1 MKKTIAFVLARPTL
15 ASLLGEEA
23 GSFSHFVVRGAEA
36 ADIKRLA
43 EREAE
48 VEATPWG
55 EAAFAD
61 ALRVGR
67 PVLVLENPSD
77 PEGFAAWAAYM
88 PVLDEAELLIF
99 GVRRDMQRR
108 GLERAVATGNAHFDY
123 VFRSAPLSRCE
134 AMGDKPGFLRAADG
148 LIAHYQAQ
156 ADDSLL
162 YSTWARR
169 ADRLLMWGDYVDA
182 VLSLRG
188 MADYARHHHHPFG
201 QINADFYFG
210 QCYLSNGQD
219 SVAARHYRQAM
230 AGAIRYGS
238 PGLVARSGFN
248 LVNILQG
255 WRRYDE
261 ALALSDSLPAYIRQ
275 WEVMKGI
282 AVNPVLR
289 VQNAMYRLKVLISR
303 ADLPAATAWRDTM
316 LLYNKMYADPS
327 QQEELQY
334 TLARYERLAGNNAEA
349 GRILRL
355 LADYSRSR
363 GNQARMARYYRS
375 LADVLHAERRY
386 AEAADCYRLY
396 AEAADSAQV
405 ATSNAQLN
413 RLSRLYRLDEL
424 EQEKRDGKI
433 AMEAL
438 SRSRDAKAS
447 LEKEVNELKEANAKL
462 KSELEES
469 RKQAPERKEHVDQNG
484 VNVDELVAKNEDLEK
499 SRAQLQAEVQQM
511 KSEDAKIRESLEQLR
526 TEAEQAQK
534 REDECRKENES
545 LHSLVS
551 DLMEKSEEQE
561 QKEDELMK
569 QLDSI
574 MGSIHASLEERK
586 NRSQELKS
594 RFGKRD

>member
-1 MKKTIAFVLARPTL
+1 MARHSGQTSICSR
-15 ASLLGEEA
+15 AGVWLL
-23 GSFSHFVVRGAEA
+23 
-36 ADIKRLA
+36 
-43 EREAE
+43 
-48 VEATPWG
+48 
-55 EAAFAD
+55 
-61 ALRVGR
+61 
-67 PVLVLENPSD
+67 
-77 PEGFAAWAAYM
+77 
-88 PVLDEAELLIF
+88 LLIGLCMAASGLRAQKQDGYF
-99 GVRRDMQRR
+99 GDSALYALSMQMFDSLRSPAFFDMQRR

-148 LIAHYQAQ
+148 LIAYYQAQ

-169 ADRLLMWGDYVDA
+169 ADRLLVWGDYVDA

-248 LVNILQG
+248 LINILQDWG
-255 WRRYDE
+255 RFDD

-289 VQNAMYRLKVLISR
+289 VQNAMYRLKVLISQ

-375 LADVLHAERRY
+375 LADVLRAEGRY

-424 EQEKRDGKI
+424 EQEKRV
-433 AMEAL
+433 AL
-438 SRSRDAKAS
+438 AEQSRARTLAWSALIVAVLLLALCVLLVVHHRRLRQK
-447 LEKEVNELKEANAKL
+447 N
-462 KSELEES
+462 
-469 RKQAPERKEHVDQNG
+469 R
-484 VNVDELVAKNEDLEK
+484 ELVA
-499 SRAQLQAEVQQM
+499 R
-511 KSEDAKIRESLEQLR
+511 IRSQE
-526 TEAEQAQK
+526 EAEQRA
-534 REDECRKENES
+534 
-545 LHSLVS
+545 
-551 DLMEKSEEQE
+551 EEAARRAEAE
-561 QKEDELMK
+561 QPADELSREM
-569 QLDSI
+569 QLFRR
-574 MGSIHASLEERK
+574 L
-586 NRSQELKS
+586 QELLADEEVLCRPRLGRDELADLLGTNRTYVADAVAACTEQHWSVSQYVAAVRVRRARYLIDNHPELSLGEIGHACGFQSQSSFIRCYRDHYGITPGEYRKFSSS
-594 RFGKRD
+594 RQ

>member
-1 MKKTIAFVLARPTL
+1 MARHSGQTSICSR
-15 ASLLGEEA
+15 AGVWLL
-23 GSFSHFVVRGAEA
+23 
-36 ADIKRLA
+36 
-43 EREAE
+43 
-48 VEATPWG
+48 
-55 EAAFAD
+55 
-61 ALRVGR
+61 
-67 PVLVLENPSD
+67 
-77 PEGFAAWAAYM
+77 
-88 PVLDEAELLIF
+88 LLIGLCMAASGLRAQKQDGYF
-99 GVRRDMQRR
+99 GDSALYALSMQMFDSLRSPAFFDMQRR

-188 MADYARHHHHPFG
+188 MADYARRHHHPFG

-248 LVNILQG
+248 LINILQG
-255 WRRYDE
+255 WRRYDD

-289 VQNAMYRLKVLISR
+289 VQNAMYRLKVLISQ

-334 TLARYERLAGNNAEA
+334 TLARYEHLAGNNAEA

-363 GNQARMARYYRS
+363 GNQARMARYYRP
-375 LADVLHAERRY
+375 LADVLRAEGRY

-424 EQEKRDGKI
+424 EQEKRV
-433 AMEAL
+433 AL
-438 SRSRDAKAS
+438 AEQSRARTLAWSALIVAVLLLALCVLLVVHHRRLRQK
-447 LEKEVNELKEANAKL
+447 N
-462 KSELEES
+462 
-469 RKQAPERKEHVDQNG
+469 R
-484 VNVDELVAKNEDLEK
+484 ELVA
-499 SRAQLQAEVQQM
+499 R
-511 KSEDAKIRESLEQLR
+511 IRSQE
-526 TEAEQAQK
+526 EAEQRA
-534 REDECRKENES
+534 
-545 LHSLVS
+545 
-551 DLMEKSEEQE
+551 EEAARRAEAE
-561 QKEDELMK
+561 QPSDELSREM
-569 QLDSI
+569 QLFRRLQALLADEEVLRRPRLGRDELADLLGTNRTYVADAVAACTEQRWSVSQYVAAVRVRRARLLI
-574 MGSIHASLEERK
+574 DNHPELSLIEIGHACGFQSQSSFIRCYRDHYGITPGEYRK
-586 NRSQELKS
+586 FSSS
-594 RFGKRD
+594 RQ

>member
-1 MKKTIAFVLARPTL
+1 MARHSGQTSICSR
-15 ASLLGEEA
+15 AGVWLL
-23 GSFSHFVVRGAEA
+23 
-36 ADIKRLA
+36 
-43 EREAE
+43 
-48 VEATPWG
+48 
-55 EAAFAD
+55 
-61 ALRVGR
+61 
-67 PVLVLENPSD
+67 
-77 PEGFAAWAAYM
+77 
-88 PVLDEAELLIF
+88 LLIGLCMAASGLRAQKQDGYF
-99 GVRRDMQRR
+99 GDSALYALSMQMFDSLRSPAFFDMQRR

-219 SVAARHYRQAM
+219 SVAARHYRQALD
-230 AGAIRYGS
+230 GAIRYGS

-248 LVNILQG
+248 LINILQDWG
-255 WRRYDE
+255 RFDD

-424 EQEKRDGKI
+424 EQEKRV
-433 AMEAL
+433 AL
-438 SRSRDAKAS
+438 AEQSRARTLAWSALIVAVLLLALCVLLVVHHRRLQQK
-447 LEKEVNELKEANAKL
+447 N
-462 KSELEES
+462 
-469 RKQAPERKEHVDQNG
+469 R
-484 VNVDELVAKNEDLEK
+484 ELVARIRSQEEAELRVEEAAR
-499 SRAQLQAEVQQM
+499 RA
-511 KSEDAKIRESLEQLR
+511 
-526 TEAEQAQK
+526 EAEQP
-534 REDECRKENES
+534 S
-545 LHSLVS
+545 
-551 DLMEKSEEQE
+551 
-561 QKEDELMK
+561 DELSREM
-569 QLDSI
+569 QLFRR
-574 MGSIHASLEERK
+574 L
-586 NRSQELKS
+586 QELLADEEVLC
-594 RFGKRD
+594 RPRLGRDELADLLGTNRTYVADAVAACTEQHWSVSQYVAAVRVRRARYLIDNHPELSLGEICLACGFQSQGTFTRAYRTFYGITPSEYRKFAYTEQ

>member
-1 MKKTIAFVLARPTL
+1 MARHSGQTSICSR
-15 ASLLGEEA
+15 AGVWLL
-23 GSFSHFVVRGAEA
+23 
-36 ADIKRLA
+36 
-43 EREAE
+43 
-48 VEATPWG
+48 
-55 EAAFAD
+55 
-61 ALRVGR
+61 
-67 PVLVLENPSD
+67 
-77 PEGFAAWAAYM
+77 
-88 PVLDEAELLIF
+88 LLIGLCMAASGLRAQKQDGYF
-99 GVRRDMQRR
+99 GDSALYALSMQMFDSLRSPAFFDMQRR

-188 MADYARHHHHPFG
+188 MADYARRHHHPFG

-255 WRRYDE
+255 WRRFDD

-424 EQEKRDGKI
+424 EQEKRV
-433 AMEAL
+433 AL
-438 SRSRDAKAS
+438 AEQSRARTLAWSALIVAVLLLALCVLLVVHHRRLRQK
-447 LEKEVNELKEANAKL
+447 N
-462 KSELEES
+462 
-469 RKQAPERKEHVDQNG
+469 R
-484 VNVDELVAKNEDLEK
+484 ELVA
-499 SRAQLQAEVQQM
+499 R
-511 KSEDAKIRESLEQLR
+511 IRSQE
-526 TEAEQAQK
+526 EAEQRA
-534 REDECRKENES
+534 
-545 LHSLVS
+545 
-551 DLMEKSEEQE
+551 EEAARRAEAE
-561 QKEDELMK
+561 QPSDELSREM
-569 QLDSI
+569 QLFRR
-574 MGSIHASLEERK
+574 L
-586 NRSQELKS
+586 QELLADEEVL
-594 RFGKRD
+594 RRPRLGRDELADLLGTNRTYVADAVAACTEQHWSVSQYVAAVRVRRARYLIDSHPELSLGEICLACGFQSQGTFTRAYRTFYGITPSEYRKFAYTEQ

>member
-1 MKKTIAFVLARPTL
+1 MARHSGQTSICSR
-15 ASLLGEEA
+15 AGVWLL
-23 GSFSHFVVRGAEA
+23 
-36 ADIKRLA
+36 
-43 EREAE
+43 
-48 VEATPWG
+48 
-55 EAAFAD
+55 
-61 ALRVGR
+61 
-67 PVLVLENPSD
+67 
-77 PEGFAAWAAYM
+77 
-88 PVLDEAELLIF
+88 LLIGLCMAASGLRAQKQDGYF
-99 GVRRDMQRR
+99 GDSALYALSMQMFDSLRSPAFFDMQRR

-188 MADYARHHHHPFG
+188 MADYARRHHHPFG

-219 SVAARHYRQAM
+219 SVAARHYRQALD
-230 AGAIRYGS
+230 GAIRYGS

-248 LVNILQG
+248 LINILQDWG
-255 WRRYDE
+255 RFDD

-424 EQEKRDGKI
+424 EQEKRV
-433 AMEAL
+433 AL
-438 SRSRDAKAS
+438 AEQSRARTLAWSALIVAVLLLALCVLLVVHHRRLQQK
-447 LEKEVNELKEANAKL
+447 N
-462 KSELEES
+462 
-469 RKQAPERKEHVDQNG
+469 R
-484 VNVDELVAKNEDLEK
+484 ELVA
-499 SRAQLQAEVQQM
+499 R
-511 KSEDAKIRESLEQLR
+511 IRSQE
-526 TEAEQAQK
+526 EAEQRA
-534 REDECRKENES
+534 
-545 LHSLVS
+545 
-551 DLMEKSEEQE
+551 EEAARRAEAE
-561 QKEDELMK
+561 QPSDELSREM
-569 QLDSI
+569 QLFRRLQALLADEEVLCRPRLGRDELADLLGTNRTYVADAVAACTEQHWSVSQYVAAVRVRRARYLIDS
-574 MGSIHASLEERK
+574 HPELSLGEICLACGFQSQGTFTRAYRTFYGITPSEYRK
-586 NRSQELKS
+586 FAYTEQ
-594 RFGKRD
+594 

>member
-1 MKKTIAFVLARPTL
+1 MPCPCRCST
-15 ASLLGEEA
+15 ASRRLP
-23 GSFSHFVVRGAEA
+23 SSTCSGADWNAPWPPA
-36 ADIKRLA
+36 AS
-43 EREAE
+43 
-48 VEATPWG
+48 T
-55 EAAFAD
+55 
-61 ALRVGR
+61 
-67 PVLVLENPSD
+67 S
-77 PEGFAAWAAYM
+77 
-88 PVLDEAELLIF
+88 
-99 GVRRDMQRR
+99 
-108 GLERAVATGNAHFDY
+108 TTC
-123 VFRSAPLSRCE
+123 SAPPRC
-134 AMGDKPGFLRAADG
+134 R
-148 LIAHYQAQ
+148 LIAYYQAQ

-169 ADRLLMWGDYVDA
+169 ADRLLVWGDYVEA

-188 MADYARHHHHPFG
+188 MADYARRHNHPFG
-201 QINADFYFG
+201 LLNADFYFG

-238 PGLVARSGFN
+238 PGLAARSGFN
-248 LVNILQG
+248 LVNILQDWG
-255 WRRYDE
+255 RYDE

-405 ATSNAQLN
+405 ATSNTQLN

-424 EQEKRDGKI
+424 EQEKRV
-433 AMEAL
+433 AL
-438 SRSRDAKAS
+438 AEQSRARTLAGSALIVAVLLLALCVLLVVHHRRLQQK
-447 LEKEVNELKEANAKL
+447 N
-462 KSELEES
+462 
-469 RKQAPERKEHVDQNG
+469 R
-484 VNVDELVAKNEDLEK
+484 ELVARIR
-499 SRAQLQAEVQQM
+499 SQAEQRA
-511 KSEDAKIRESLEQLR
+511 EEAARR
-526 TEAEQAQK
+526 AEAEQPA
-534 REDECRKENES
+534 
-545 LHSLVS
+545 
-551 DLMEKSEEQE
+551 
-561 QKEDELMK
+561 DELSREM
-569 QLDSI
+569 QLFRR
-574 MGSIHASLEERK
+574 L
-586 NRSQELKS
+586 QELLADEEVLRRPRLGRDELADLLGTNRTYVADAVAACTEQHCSVSQYVAAVRVRRARYLIDNHPELSLGEIGHACGFQSQSSFIRCYRDHYGITPGEYRKFSSS
-594 RFGKRD
+594 RQ

>member
-1 MKKTIAFVLARPTL
+1 MARHSGQTSICSR
-15 ASLLGEEA
+15 AGVWLL
-23 GSFSHFVVRGAEA
+23 
-36 ADIKRLA
+36 
-43 EREAE
+43 
-48 VEATPWG
+48 
-55 EAAFAD
+55 
-61 ALRVGR
+61 
-67 PVLVLENPSD
+67 
-77 PEGFAAWAAYM
+77 
-88 PVLDEAELLIF
+88 LLIGLCMAASGLRAQKQDGYF
-99 GVRRDMQRR
+99 GDSALYALSMQMFDSLRSPAFFDMQRR

-148 LIAHYQAQ
+148 LIAYYQAQ

-169 ADRLLMWGDYVDA
+169 ADRLLVWGDYVDA

-248 LVNILQG
+248 LINILQDWG
-255 WRRYDE
+255 RFDD

-375 LADVLHAERRY
+375 LADVLRAEGRY

-424 EQEKRDGKI
+424 EQEKRV
-433 AMEAL
+433 AL
-438 SRSRDAKAS
+438 AEQSRARTLAWSALIVAVLLLALCVLLVVHHRRLRQK
-447 LEKEVNELKEANAKL
+447 N
-462 KSELEES
+462 
-469 RKQAPERKEHVDQNG
+469 R
-484 VNVDELVAKNEDLEK
+484 ELVA
-499 SRAQLQAEVQQM
+499 R
-511 KSEDAKIRESLEQLR
+511 IRSQE
-526 TEAEQAQK
+526 EAEQRA
-534 REDECRKENES
+534 
-545 LHSLVS
+545 
-551 DLMEKSEEQE
+551 EEAARRAEAE
-561 QKEDELMK
+561 QPADELSREM
-569 QLDSI
+569 QLFRRLQALLADEEVLRRPRLGRDELADLLGTNRTYVADAVAACTEQHCSVSQYVAAVRVRRARYLIDS
-574 MGSIHASLEERK
+574 HPELSLGEICLACGFQSQGTFTRAYRTFYGITPGEYRK
-586 NRSQELKS
+586 FAYTEQ
-594 RFGKRD
+594 

>member
-1 MKKTIAFVLARPTL
+1 MMNHSHTPSLWQGRPAAWLMAFVLLL
-15 ASLLGEEA
+15 AA
-23 GSFSHFVVRGAEA
+23 GSLRAQKQDGYFGDSTLYALSMQMFDSLRS
-36 ADIKRLA
+36 
-43 EREAE
+43 
-48 VEATPWG
+48 P
-55 EAAFAD
+55 AF
-61 ALRVGR
+61 
-67 PVLVLENPSD
+67 
-77 PEGFAAWAAYM
+77 F
-88 PVLDEAELLIF
+88 
-99 GVRRDMQRR
+99 DMQRR

-169 ADRLLMWGDYVDA
+169 ADRLLVWGDYVEA
-182 VLSLRG
+182 VLSLRS
-188 MADYARHHHHPFG
+188 MADYSRRHHHPFG

-255 WRRYDE
+255 WGRYDE
-261 ALALSDSLPAYIRQ
+261 ALALSDSLPAFIRQ

-396 AEAADSAQV
+396 AEAADSAQI
-405 ATSNAQLN
+405 ATSNTQLN
-413 RLSRLYRLDEL
+413 RLSRLYRLDEQRA
-424 EQEKRDGKI
+424 E
-433 AMEAL
+433 EAA
-438 SRSRDAKAS
+438 R
-447 LEKEVNELKEANAKL
+447 
-462 KSELEES
+462 
-469 RKQAPERKEHVDQNG
+469 
-484 VNVDELVAKNEDLEK
+484 
-499 SRAQLQAEVQQM
+499 RA
-511 KSEDAKIRESLEQLR
+511 
-526 TEAEQAQK
+526 EAEQP
-534 REDECRKENES
+534 S
-545 LHSLVS
+545 
-551 DLMEKSEEQE
+551 
-561 QKEDELMK
+561 DELSREM
-569 QLDSI
+569 QLFRRLQALLADEEVLRRPRLGRDELADLLGTNRTYVADAVAACTEQRWSVSQYVAAVRVRRARLLI
-574 MGSIHASLEERK
+574 DNHPELSLIEIGHACGFQSQSSFIRCYRDHYGITPGEYRK
-586 NRSQELKS
+586 FSSS
-594 RFGKRD
+594 RQ

>member
-1 MKKTIAFVLARPTL
+1 MARHSGQTSICSR
-15 ASLLGEEA
+15 AGVWLL
-23 GSFSHFVVRGAEA
+23 
-36 ADIKRLA
+36 
-43 EREAE
+43 
-48 VEATPWG
+48 
-55 EAAFAD
+55 
-61 ALRVGR
+61 
-67 PVLVLENPSD
+67 
-77 PEGFAAWAAYM
+77 
-88 PVLDEAELLIF
+88 LLIGLCMAASGLRAQKQDGYF
-99 GVRRDMQRR
+99 GDSALYALSMQMFDSLRSPAFFDMQRR

-188 MADYARHHHHPFG
+188 MADYARRHHHLFG
-201 QINADFYFG
+201 QIYADFYFG

-248 LVNILQG
+248 LINILQG
-255 WRRYDE
+255 WRRYDD

-289 VQNAMYRLKVLISR
+289 VQNAMYRLKVLISC

-334 TLARYERLAGNNAEA
+334 TLARYERLVGNNAEA

-424 EQEKRDGKI
+424 EQEKRV
-433 AMEAL
+433 AL
-438 SRSRDAKAS
+438 AEQSRARTLAWSALIVAVLLLALCVLLVVHHRRLRQK
-447 LEKEVNELKEANAKL
+447 N
-462 KSELEES
+462 
-469 RKQAPERKEHVDQNG
+469 R
-484 VNVDELVAKNEDLEK
+484 ELVA
-499 SRAQLQAEVQQM
+499 R
-511 KSEDAKIRESLEQLR
+511 IRSQE
-526 TEAEQAQK
+526 EAEQRA
-534 REDECRKENES
+534 
-545 LHSLVS
+545 
-551 DLMEKSEEQE
+551 EEAARLAE
-561 QKEDELMK
+561 QSSDELSREM
-569 QLDSI
+569 QLFRR
-574 MGSIHASLEERK
+574 L
-586 NRSQELKS
+586 QELLADDEVLCRPRLGRDELADLLGTNRTYVADAVAACTEQHWSVSQYVAAVRVRRARYLIDNHPELSLGEIGHACGFQSQSSFIRCYRDHYGITPGEYRKFSSS
-594 RFGKRD
+594 RQ

>member
-1 MKKTIAFVLARPTL
+1 MARHSGQT
-15 ASLLGEEA
+15 SIC
-23 GSFSHFVVRGAEA
+23 SR
-36 ADIKRLA
+36 
-43 EREAE
+43 AE
-48 VEATPWG
+48 VW
-55 EAAFAD
+55 
-61 ALRVGR
+61 L
-67 PVLVLENPSD
+67 L
-77 PEGFAAWAAYM
+77 
-88 PVLDEAELLIF
+88 LLIGLCMAASGLRAQKQDGYF
-99 GVRRDMQRR
+99 GDSALYALSMQMFDSLRSPAFFDMQRR

-188 MADYARHHHHPFG
+188 MADYARRHHHLFG
-201 QINADFYFG
+201 QIYADFYFG

-248 LVNILQG
+248 LINILQDWG
-255 WRRYDE
+255 RFDD

-289 VQNAMYRLKVLISR
+289 VQNAMYRLKVLISC

-334 TLARYERLAGNNAEA
+334 TLARYERLVGNNAEA

-424 EQEKRDGKI
+424 EQEKRV
-433 AMEAL
+433 AL
-438 SRSRDAKAS
+438 AEQSRARTLAWSALIVAVLLLALCVLLVVHHRRLRQK
-447 LEKEVNELKEANAKL
+447 N
-462 KSELEES
+462 
-469 RKQAPERKEHVDQNG
+469 R
-484 VNVDELVAKNEDLEK
+484 ELVA
-499 SRAQLQAEVQQM
+499 R
-511 KSEDAKIRESLEQLR
+511 IRSQE
-526 TEAEQAQK
+526 EAEQRA
-534 REDECRKENES
+534 
-545 LHSLVS
+545 
-551 DLMEKSEEQE
+551 EEAARRAEAE
-561 QKEDELMK
+561 QPADELSREM
-569 QLDSI
+569 QLFRRLQALLADEEVLCRPRLGRDELADLLGTNRTYVADAVAACTEQHWSVSQYVAAVRVRRARYLI
-574 MGSIHASLEERK
+574 DNHSELSLGEICHACGFKSQGTFTRAYRTFYGITPSEYRK
-586 NRSQELKS
+586 FASTEQ
-594 RFGKRD
+594 

>member
-1 MKKTIAFVLARPTL
+1 MARHSGQTSICSR
-15 ASLLGEEA
+15 ARVWLL
-23 GSFSHFVVRGAEA
+23 
-36 ADIKRLA
+36 
-43 EREAE
+43 
-48 VEATPWG
+48 
-55 EAAFAD
+55 
-61 ALRVGR
+61 
-67 PVLVLENPSD
+67 
-77 PEGFAAWAAYM
+77 
-88 PVLDEAELLIF
+88 LLIGLCMAASGLRAQKQDGYF
-99 GVRRDMQRR
+99 GDSALYALSMQMFDSLRSPAFFDMQRR

-188 MADYARHHHHPFG
+188 MADYARRHHHLFG
-201 QINADFYFG
+201 QIYADFYFG

-248 LVNILQG
+248 LINILQG

-289 VQNAMYRLKVLISR
+289 VQNAMYRLKVLISQ

-424 EQEKRDGKI
+424 EQEKRV
-433 AMEAL
+433 AL
-438 SRSRDAKAS
+438 AEQSRARTLAWSALIVAVLLLALCVLLVVHHRRLQQK
-447 LEKEVNELKEANAKL
+447 N
-462 KSELEES
+462 
-469 RKQAPERKEHVDQNG
+469 R
-484 VNVDELVAKNEDLEK
+484 ELVA
-499 SRAQLQAEVQQM
+499 R
-511 KSEDAKIRESLEQLR
+511 IRSQE
-526 TEAEQAQK
+526 EAEQRVEEAARRAEAEQPSDGLS
-534 REDECRKENES
+534 REMQLFRRLQELLADEEVLCRPR
-545 LHSLVS
+545 LGR
-551 DLMEKSEEQE
+551 
-561 QKEDELMK
+561 DELADLLGTNRTYVADAVAACTE
-569 QLDSI
+569 QHWSVSQYVAAVRVRRARYLIDNHPELSLGEI
-574 MGSIHASLEERK
+574 GHACGFQSQSSFIRCYRDHYGITPGEYRK
-586 NRSQELKS
+586 FSSS
-594 RFGKRD
+594 RQ

>member
-1 MKKTIAFVLARPTL
+1 MMNHSHTHSLWQGRPAVWLLAFVLLL
-15 ASLLGEEA
+15 AA
-23 GSFSHFVVRGAEA
+23 GSLRAQKQDGYFGDSALYALSMQMFDSLRS
-36 ADIKRLA
+36 
-43 EREAE
+43 
-48 VEATPWG
+48 P
-55 EAAFAD
+55 AF
-61 ALRVGR
+61 
-67 PVLVLENPSD
+67 
-77 PEGFAAWAAYM
+77 F
-88 PVLDEAELLIF
+88 
-99 GVRRDMQRR
+99 DMQRR

-169 ADRLLMWGDYVDA
+169 ADRLLVWGDYVDA

-219 SVAARHYRQAM
+219 SVAARHYRQALD
-230 AGAIRYGS
+230 GAIRYGS
-238 PGLVARSGFN
+238 PGLAARSGFN
-248 LVNILQG
+248 LVNILQDWG
-255 WRRYDE
+255 RFDE
-261 ALALSDSLPAYIRQ
+261 ALALSDSLPAFIRQ

-334 TLARYERLAGNNAEA
+334 TLARYERLVGNNAEA

-375 LADVLHAERRY
+375 LADVLRAERRY

-424 EQEKRDGKI
+424 EQEKRV
-433 AMEAL
+433 AL
-438 SRSRDAKAS
+438 AEQSRARTLAGSALIVAVLLLALCVLLVVHHRRLRQK
-447 LEKEVNELKEANAKL
+447 N
-462 KSELEES
+462 
-469 RKQAPERKEHVDQNG
+469 R
-484 VNVDELVAKNEDLEK
+484 ELVA
-499 SRAQLQAEVQQM
+499 R
-511 KSEDAKIRESLEQLR
+511 I
-526 TEAEQAQK
+526 
-534 REDECRKENES
+534 
-545 LHSLVS
+545 
-551 DLMEKSEEQE
+551 
-561 QKEDELMK
+561 
-569 QLDSI
+569 
-574 MGSIHASLEERK
+574 
-586 NRSQELKS
+586 RSQEEAELRAEEAARLAEQPADELS
-594 RFGKRD
+594 REMQLFRRLQALLADEEVLRRPRLGRDELADLLGTNRTYVADAVAACTEQHWSVSQYVAAVRVRRARYLIDNHPELSLGEIGHACGFQSQSSFIRCYRDHYGITPGEYRKFSSSRQ

>member
-1 MKKTIAFVLARPTL
+1 
-15 ASLLGEEA
+15 
-23 GSFSHFVVRGAEA
+23 
-36 ADIKRLA
+36 
-43 EREAE
+43 
-48 VEATPWG
+48 
-55 EAAFAD
+55 
-61 ALRVGR
+61 
-67 PVLVLENPSD
+67 
-77 PEGFAAWAAYM
+77 
-88 PVLDEAELLIF
+88 
-99 GVRRDMQRR
+99 
-108 GLERAVATGNAHFDY
+108 
-123 VFRSAPLSRCE
+123 
-134 AMGDKPGFLRAADG
+134 
-148 LIAHYQAQ
+148 
-156 ADDSLL
+156 
-162 YSTWARR
+162 
-169 ADRLLMWGDYVDA
+169 MWGDYVDA

-188 MADYARHHHHPFG
+188 MADYARRHNHPFG
-201 QINADFYFG
+201 LLNADFYFG

-255 WRRYDE
+255 WGRYDE

-334 TLARYERLAGNNAEA
+334 TLARYEHLAGNNAEA
-349 GRILRL
+349 GRILHL

-396 AEAADSAQV
+396 AEAADSAQI

-424 EQEKRDGKI
+424 EQEKRV
-433 AMEAL
+433 AL
-438 SRSRDAKAS
+438 AEQSRARTLAGSALIVAVLLLALCVLLVVHHRRLQQK
-447 LEKEVNELKEANAKL
+447 N
-462 KSELEES
+462 
-469 RKQAPERKEHVDQNG
+469 R
-484 VNVDELVAKNEDLEK
+484 ELVA
-499 SRAQLQAEVQQM
+499 R
-511 KSEDAKIRESLEQLR
+511 IRSQE
-526 TEAEQAQK
+526 EAEQRA
-534 REDECRKENES
+534 
-545 LHSLVS
+545 
-551 DLMEKSEEQE
+551 EEAARRAEAE
-561 QKEDELMK
+561 QPADELSREM
-569 QLDSI
+569 QLFRRLQALLADEEVLRRPRLGRDELADLLGTNRTYVADAVAACTEQRWSVSQYVAAVRVRRARYLI
-574 MGSIHASLEERK
+574 DNHPELSLGEIGHACGFQSQSSFIRCYRDHYGITPGEYRK
-586 NRSQELKS
+586 FSSS
-594 RFGKRD
+594 RQ

>member
-1 MKKTIAFVLARPTL
+1 MARHSGQT
-15 ASLLGEEA
+15 SICSRA
-23 GSFSHFVVRGAEA
+23 GVWF
-36 ADIKRLA
+36 L
-43 EREAE
+43 
-48 VEATPWG
+48 
-55 EAAFAD
+55 
-61 ALRVGR
+61 
-67 PVLVLENPSD
+67 
-77 PEGFAAWAAYM
+77 
-88 PVLDEAELLIF
+88 LLIGLCMAASGLRAQKQDGYF
-99 GVRRDMQRR
+99 GDSALYALSMQMFDSLRSPAFFDMQRR
-108 GLERAVATGNAHFDY
+108 GLERAMVTGNAHFDY

-134 AMGDKPGFLRAADG
+134 AMGDKPGFLRAADR

-188 MADYARHHHHPFG
+188 MADYARRHHHLFG
-201 QINADFYFG
+201 QIYADFYFG

-248 LVNILQG
+248 LINILQG
-255 WRRYDE
+255 WRRYDD

-289 VQNAMYRLKVLISR
+289 VQNAMYRLKVLISC

-327 QQEELQY
+327 RQEELQY
-334 TLARYERLAGNNAEA
+334 TLARYERLVGNNAEA

-424 EQEKRDGKI
+424 EQEKRV
-433 AMEAL
+433 AL
-438 SRSRDAKAS
+438 AEQSRARTLAWSALIVAVLLLALCVLLVVHHRRLQQK
-447 LEKEVNELKEANAKL
+447 N
-462 KSELEES
+462 
-469 RKQAPERKEHVDQNG
+469 R
-484 VNVDELVAKNEDLEK
+484 ELVA
-499 SRAQLQAEVQQM
+499 R
-511 KSEDAKIRESLEQLR
+511 IRSQE
-526 TEAEQAQK
+526 EAEQRA
-534 REDECRKENES
+534 
-545 LHSLVS
+545 
-551 DLMEKSEEQE
+551 EEAARRAEAE
-561 QKEDELMK
+561 QPSDELSREM
-569 QLDSI
+569 QLFRR
-574 MGSIHASLEERK
+574 L
-586 NRSQELKS
+586 QELLADEEVLRRPRLGRDELADLLGTNRTYVADAVAACTEQHWSVSQYVAAVRVRRARYLIDSHPELSLGEICLACGFQSQGTFS
-594 RFGKRD
+594 RAYRTFYGITPSEYRKFASTEQ